1 MSLQIND
8 RVKETSLTTGTV
20 AFVLEGALT
29 GYKTVASSISLSNT
43 FPYVIES
50 SLSGEWEIGVGIY
63 SSGNNSIIRSQILN
77 SSNNS
82 DIVNFSSGIKNV
94 FISIPATYAALTV
107 RGLSQFANTTS
118 ANLASIIS
126 DETGSGKLVFSNN
139 AILIAPNIGSAT
151 GTSLNV
157 TGNLNSNTI
166 LVGSSTSANL
176 TRFPNALTVVSNTSI
191 SIQQNENHNIGLLA
205 EGVANASNSSIY
217 GIGVYGVGYT
227 NSGTRSG
234 GVVGEGHVS
243 NSSDSGSAIG
253 IRGYANDIHS
263 NGLNVG
269 LYGDALNSSIGNYA
283 LVMNNGNI
291 LSNFAQTWYLNGGL
305 TFTGGANTVTI
316 PNLVSSNAY
325 FSSANGT
332 VPFTVVSN
340 TLVSNL
346 NADLLDGQHGNYYT
360 ELTGSAWDAANNS
373 LSFAQTKVA
382 NFYQN
387 ISPTT
392 SNTKDAWIHSDTGVK
407 YENVGNTSNP
417 IWIECGP
424 TGVADNLTPG
434 LISAISVV
442 SSNGVYS
449 TGTYTGSYTDGIVL
463 DYVNGNGRISVG
475 ANDGIKF
482 YNSGIGANILL
493 TLAPS
498 GQIYSTYN
506 GANAGAALMLTGN
519 NTIGGTNYF
528 DFLRVTNGASGATT
542 PTKTMRL
549 NAAGGLEVIDNA
561 YGNTIFQLSNS
572 GQVTTSGYGLYTA
585 NRPAFRVIGS
595 GGAISATTTMTSS
608 NWTVEFNQGNH
619 LNSSTGIFTAPVAG
633 LYQVNVVVRTNSNS
647 LNGISQIIIRKITSS
662 GGITTSEIMV
672 EFGPNTSMNH
682 AGGSCI
688 SNLAVG
694 DTLRFIVSAGAIS
707 FDGNDNWSVAYIG

>member
-1 MSLQIND
+1 MSLQLND
-8 RVKETSLTTGTV
+8 RVKETSTTTGTV
-20 AFVLEGALT
+20 PIVLSGASV
-29 GYKTVASSISLSNT
+29 GYQSIASSITTSNT
-43 FPYVIES
+43 FPYVIE
-50 SLSGEWEIGVGIY
+50 LTGGAQWEIGIGTYV
-63 SSGNNSIIRSQILN
+63 SGNNSLIRQQVL
-77 SSNNS
+77 SSS
-82 DIVNFSSGIKNV
+82 ESGNLVDFLAGSKNV
-94 FISIPATYAALTV
+94 FITVPAAYTALTAKD
-107 RGLSQFANTTS
+107 LSQFANTTS
-118 ANLASIIS
+118 ANLASIIT
-126 DETGSGKLVFSNN
+126 DETGSGRLVFSNN
-139 AILIAPNIGSAT
+139 AILVAPDIGRAN
-151 GTSLNV
+151 GTSLTLTGDLSV
-157 TGNLNSNTI
+157 TGNVYLSGNVTTLSSNNLSI
-166 LVGSSTSANL
+166 NDPLIYLAQDNPANLQDIGLVGHFTTDRYQHTGLVRDATDGVWKLFSNVSSEPTTTMDFTGAVYDTIQVGSI
-176 TRFPNALTVVSNTSI
+176 NTSNAI
-191 SIQQNENHNIGLLA
+191 FS
-205 EGVANASNSSIY
+205 VAN
-217 GIGVYGVGYT
+217 
-227 NSGTRSG
+227 
-234 GVVGEGHVS
+234 
-243 NSSDSGSAIG
+243 GS
-253 IRGYANDIHS
+253 
-263 NGLNVG
+263 
-269 LYGDALNSSIGNYA
+269 
-283 LVMNNGNI
+283 
-291 LSNFAQTWYLNGGL
+291 T
-305 TFTGGANTVTI
+305 
-316 PNLVSSNAY
+316 
-325 FSSANGT
+325 
-332 VPFTVVSN
+332 PFTVVSN

-346 NADLLDGQHGNYYT
+346 NADLLDGQHGTYYAD
-360 ELTGSAWDAANNS
+360 LSSSAYDQANVAFNQANTGISIGEGAFDQANTANAIAAN
-373 LSFAQTKVA
+373 SFVLAQTKVT
-382 NFYQN
+382 NFYQS
-387 ISPTT
+387 ISPIT
-392 SNTKDAWIHSDTGVK
+392 SNTYDTWIHSDTGTK

-424 TGVADNLTPG
+424 TGVANNLVPG
-434 LISAISVV
+434 VVSATTLL

-475 ANDGIKF
+475 SNDGIKF
-482 YNSGIGANILL
+482 YNGGTGINTLL
-493 TLAPS
+493 TLSPS

-549 NAAGGLEVIDNA
+549 DAAGRLEIIDNA

-647 LNGISQIIIRKITSS
+647 LNGISQIIVRKITSS

-694 DTLRFIVSAGAIS
+694 DTLRFIVSAGTIS